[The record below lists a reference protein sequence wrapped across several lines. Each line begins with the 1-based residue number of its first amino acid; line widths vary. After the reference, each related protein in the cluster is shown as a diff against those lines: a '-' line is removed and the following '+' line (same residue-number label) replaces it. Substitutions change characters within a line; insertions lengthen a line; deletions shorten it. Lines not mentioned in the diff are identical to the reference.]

1 MKRLPISLCLFVKN
15 EEDNIPGV
23 IECMAPVVEEVVV
36 VDTGSSDNTIEVA
49 KRYTNRI
56 YKIPFPNSF
65 GMLRT
70 ITAHMALSKWVL
82 MLDAD
87 ERILPEDFAALENL
101 INQPEPTIE
110 SNYELDAAGNIVIDS
125 WALPRKRWQD
135 RMMTVQI
142 EKEAYPDWQVRL
154 FKNHPNKRISFARRV
169 HETIVGC
176 VRTEHSIGGPIIHHF
191 QGVGKETD
199 RNIKRKELYT
209 RLRDADI
216 AEGIEHDIPAV
227 VKVDEK

>member
-49 KRYTNRI
+49 KRYTNRV

-191 QGVGKETD
+191 QGVGKEAD
-199 RNIKRKELYT
+199 RNSKRKELYT

-227 VKVDEK
+227 VKVDEQ